1 MTSNDNDKHKLE
13 EEAESSMVRKRLWLS
28 DDNAS
33 DNDSSDSPKE
43 EIEEEETEE
52 TSINQLDTS
61 EEKLFAK
68 HGRGMIFSDY
78 GDTTSPSSEQRTPKS
93 HRHSDEDSS
102 DNDNDF
108 WMLINPE

>member
-1 MTSNDNDKHKLE
+1 M
-13 EEAESSMVRKRLWLS
+13 
-28 DDNAS
+28 
-33 DNDSSDSPKE
+33 
-43 EIEEEETEE
+43 
-52 TSINQLDTS
+52 NQLDTS

-68 HGRGMIFSDY
+68 HGRGMIFNDY

-93 HRHSDEDSS
+93 HRHSEEDSS